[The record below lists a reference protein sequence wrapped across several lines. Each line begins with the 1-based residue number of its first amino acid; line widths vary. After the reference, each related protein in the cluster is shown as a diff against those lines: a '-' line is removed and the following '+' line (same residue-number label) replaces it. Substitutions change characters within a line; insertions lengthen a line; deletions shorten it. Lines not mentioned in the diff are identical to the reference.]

1 MHGSRLALTIMVA
14 SFAVGAAPMPPE
26 EACGSAIQRAEQ
38 ARQTAPGLL
47 AAIGLVESGR
57 MDRRAGRRV
66 AWPWTVTA
74 DGVGTFYPTKA
85 AAIQAAQALQARGIT
100 SIDVGC
106 MQVNLLAHPAAFRT
120 LEEAFDPAAN
130 AVYAARFL
138 TSLYTR
144 LGTWPAAAAG
154 YHSLTPQ
161 LGAKYG
167 QLITAVWSGAP
178 VPVMAL
184 PGGAEV
190 VTFPGGGQMRL
201 VRDAVEGGG
210 RVIGYLSG
218 P

>member
-1 MHGSRLALTIMVA
+1 MRGSPLVLAMMMA
-14 SFAVGAAPMPPE
+14 SWAAAAAPVPPE
-26 EACGSAIQRAEQ
+26 AACGPAIQAAEQ
-38 ARQTAPGLL
+38 ARRTAPGLM

-85 AAIQAAQALQARGIT
+85 AATQAAQALQVRGVM

-106 MQVNLLAHPAAFRT
+106 MQVNLLSHPMAFRS
-120 LEEAFDPAAN
+120 LNEAFDPAAN
-130 AVYAARFL
+130 ALYAARFL
-138 TSLYTR
+138 TSLYAR

-154 YHSLTPQ
+154 YHSMTPQ

-167 QLITAVWSGAP
+167 QLIAAVWSGSP
-178 VPVMAL
+178 VPVTAL

-210 RVIGYLSG
+210 RVVGYLSG